1 MLTGISAL
9 YIKSCLIIR
18 KPFPRRLIS
27 HVSFSPWHNDGCDW
41 EYLIP
46 ARLIRICPD
55 WCKFSGR
62 RNTLCSDH
70 DGIHSSVEAS
80 LVANQFQL
88 WSDKL
93 TGIDSIFFRLKCILF
108 IWMELKNKLLQ
119 LIIRPD
125 ICHFFSTNVLLGS
138 TFLHMKFRD
147 KTA

>member
-1 MLTGISAL
+1 MLMDISAL
-9 YIKSCLIIR
+9 YIESCLIIR

-80 LVANQFQL
+80 LVANHFQL
-88 WSDKL
+88 WNDAL
-93 TGIDSIFFRLKCILF
+93 TGNDSLFLRLECILF
-108 IWMELKNKLLQ
+108 VWIELKRKKNCCSLSFLR
-119 LIIRPD
+119 L
-125 ICHFFSTNVLLGS
+125 CSFSW
-138 TFLHMKFRD
+138 FQQ
-147 KTA
+147 